1 MKRIYTLLIFIFL
14 SILITSLNA
23 QETSRFQYRSP
34 LPDSKLLSRETNII
48 FSGADLIDQSS
59 LTGNNIIKVIGSESG
74 VHAGK
79 LILSDDNKTVVFNP
93 YKPFT
98 AGETVSVT
106 LNSGIKT
113 LSGKGMEPES
123 YSFSITPL
131 EKPIRLD
138 PIKRLGLGLTSE
150 DLKSQISGLKK
161 TTLSPIPPDFP
172 VVTVGTSDN
181 PSSGNIFLTNFGG
194 SDTIGFYISM
204 VDNEGNP
211 IKYKKIEP
219 NPAFDFTVQ
228 PNGLLSYADVK
239 EFFGGHGSG
248 QFKILDTS
256 FAVVDSFQC
265 GNGYDA
271 ELHGFQLL
279 PNGHGL
285 LFAYDPQPYDL
296 SKVVPGGN
304 PNAIV
309 TGGIIQEVDA
319 NKNVVFQ
326 WRTWDYIPLTDSY
339 ANLTSNYNFAID
351 YVHINAIEG
360 DNDGNILFIGRTIS
374 AVIKINRST
383 GEIMWHLGGKENE
396 FTFINEHPENAP
408 EYFVGPHDIRRIAN
422 GNITL
427 FDNGDRH
434 NPPYSRAVEYKLNED
449 SLTATLVWEYRHNP
463 DIYTFAMGSVQRL
476 PNGSTFIGWG
486 SASAG
491 GGPVLTEVRPD
502 NTVALEFFYPQGVM
516 SYRAFKFPWA
526 SGLPSASVM
535 INEVLQDNTYTFNN
549 STDTTGTT
557 IKFNY
562 LESFLYNAIRVI
574 RYEFAPQFPSF
585 EGRAPQVFPARITV
599 EPFSVDSSNLDIW
612 FKLDQIPGLS
622 DPENITIYHRTN
634 IGSGIFTPLSTAYL
648 PGTNELKVSGVG
660 GTNKV
665 GEFIFA
671 YTDVP
676 VVTTIPGL
684 VSPLNN
690 QLVNQD
696 DSLKLEWSPTG
707 FADKFYLQVSTDQN
721 FTSIVV
727 DDSNLTSITYILN
740 SLLQEQ
746 DYFWHVKSK
755 NLAGW
760 GDWSDN
766 WQFKS
771 TSAFIDLTFPNGSE
785 TWETDTS
792 LVIYWDFNTTDSVN
806 IDLYK
811 NDAFYKTIVDSFY
824 STTGGYRWTLPDSI
838 PSGTDYK
845 IKISSIDNSIED
857 MSENNFTIINTSTDV
872 ERTNALI
879 TDFKLG
885 QNYPNPFNPI
895 TNIEFNV
902 ADFGLVSLKV
912 YNVLGKEITTLVNEE
927 KPAGSYVVSFDASNF
942 PSGVYFYTLK
952 AGSFSQTRKM
962 LLLK

>member
-1 MKRIYTLLIFIFL
+1 MKRIFTLATFIFV
-14 SILITSLNA
+14 SILITSLYS

-48 FSGADLIDQSS
+48 FSSGDFIDRNTLAD
-59 LTGNNIIKVIGSESG
+59 NNLIKVVGSESG
-74 VHAGK
+74 VHTGK

-93 YKPFT
+93 DKPFA
-98 AGETVSVT
+98 AGETVTVT
-106 LNSGIKT
+106 LKSGIKT

-150 DLKSQISGLKK
+150 DLKSQISGLNK

-172 VVTVGTSDN
+172 LVTVGTSDN
-181 PSSGNIFLTNFGG
+181 PSPGNIFLTNFGG

-204 VDNEGNP
+204 LDNEGNLV
-211 IKYKKIEP
+211 KYKKIEP

-319 NKNVVFQ
+319 DKNVVFQ

-339 ANLTSNYNFAID
+339 ADLTRNSID
-351 YVHINAIEG
+351 YTHINAIEG
-360 DNDGNILFIGRTIS
+360 DYDGNILFIGRTIS

-383 GEIMWHLGGKENE
+383 GDIMWHLGGKENE

-408 EYFVGPHDIRRIAN
+408 EYFVGPHDIRRISN
-422 GNITL
+422 GDITL

-434 NPPYSRAVEYKLNED
+434 NPPYSRAVEYKLDEQAK
-449 SLTATLVWEYRHNP
+449 TATLVWEYRHDP

-476 PNGSTFIGWG
+476 PNGGTFIGWG

-526 SGLPSASVM
+526 SGLPSATVM
-535 INEVLQDNTYTFNN
+535 INEVLEGNTYTFNN
-549 STDTTGTT
+549 SNDTTGTT
-557 IKFNY
+557 IKFNH
-562 LESFLYNAIRVI
+562 LETILYNSVRVK
-574 RYEFAPQFPSF
+574 RYEYAPVNPLFNDRDPL
-585 EGRAPQVFPARITV
+585 VYPARITV
-599 EPFSVDSSNLDIW
+599 EPFGVDSLNIDVW
-612 FKLDQIPGLS
+612 FNVDQIPQIT
-622 DPENITIYHRTN
+622 DPANAIVYNRPN
-634 IGSGIFTPLSTAYL
+634 IGSGVFKPLSTSYL

-660 GTNKV
+660 YG

-671 YTDVP
+671 YPNVP

-684 VSPLNN
+684 VSPQNN

-696 DSLKLEWSPTG
+696 NSLELKWSPTG

-721 FTSIVV
+721 FSNPVV
-727 DDSNLTSITYILN
+727 DDSNLTAVTYTLN
-740 SLLQEQ
+740 SLQQEQ

-760 GDWSDN
+760 GDWSDT
-766 WQFKS
+766 WQFTS
-771 TSAFIDLTFPNGSE
+771 TPAFIDLTFPNGNES
-785 TWETDTS
+785 WNTDTS
-792 LVIYWDFNTTDSVN
+792 MVIYWNFNTADSVN

-811 NDAFYKTIVDSFY
+811 NDVFFRTIADSFY
-824 STTGGYRWTLPDSI
+824 SVTGGYKWTLSDSI

-845 IKISSIDNSIED
+845 IKISSIDGALED
-857 MSENNFTIINTSTDV
+857 MSENNFSIIYGPSDV
-872 ERTNALI
+872 ERTKEIVNDYRLE
-879 TDFKLG
+879 
-885 QNYPNPFNPI
+885 QNYPNPFNP
-895 TNIEFNV
+895 TTKIEFNIPESE
-902 ADFGLVSLKV
+902 FVSLKI
-912 YNVLGKEITTLVNEE
+912 YNILGNEIAKLINEE
-927 KPAGSYVVSFDASNF
+927 KPAGGYRVDFDASKL

-952 AGSFSQTRKM
+952 AGSFSQTKKM